1 MGSVSA
7 ALAPSPRPIA
17 PLPDTLI
24 SQIAAGEVI
33 ERPASVVRELLDN
46 ARDAGADR
54 IVLRM
59 TSGGVGLIAVEDNGH
74 GMARRDLA
82 LALQRHATSK
92 IGSLADLESVRTM
105 GFRGEALAAMASVA
119 RVVID
124 THCPGADDHG
134 WQLSNET
141 GELAPVARSVGT
153 TVAVHDLFANTPA
166 RRKFLK
172 SEGTEL
178 AHCVEAVRR
187 QALANPSVAYDVWH
201 NGKLLHH
208 WRAQPEQ
215 PEARWQ
221 DVLGRAFMEQSLPV
235 HDGNGQGW
243 QLRGRLGLP
252 DAARA
257 RTDAQWLF
265 VNGRLVRDKT
275 IGHAL
280 RAAYADVLHGQRQPT
295 YLLYLDVPPESVDVN
310 VHPAKAEVRFRDSR
324 GLHHW
329 IQHLAQTALAAPRGG
344 LPTPAASPA
353 PPGSA
358 APTTRAAPWP
368 SAAQA
373 GLGLDHPFAHPFTYA
388 APPFNP
394 TATGQAPAAVGEPA
408 ASPLDTND
416 EWPLGRALAQLHG
429 VYLLAENRHGLIL
442 VDMHAA
448 HERIVY
454 EQLKAAHHLRTGQPA
469 QQLLVPQPFVASGVQ
484 VATAQSHQATLQQL
498 GLELDAWSHEQLVVR
513 SVPAPLVQ
521 ADAVAL
527 ARSVLDELVQHDSA
541 TVLQRATDDLLATMA
556 CHAAVRA
563 NRLLTLQEMNAL
575 LRQMEQTERADQCN
589 HGRPTWRQLSMAEL
603 DKLFLRGR

>member
-1 MGSVSA
+1 VSTVQ
-7 ALAPSPRPIA
+7 APAKRPIA

-46 ARDAGADR
+46 ARDAGANR

-59 TSGGVGLIAVEDNGH
+59 TQGGMGLISVEDNGH
-74 GMARRDLA
+74 GIDKADLS

-92 IGSLADLESVRTM
+92 IGSLADLEAVGTM

-119 RVVID
+119 RVVIQTRSQD
-124 THCPGADDHG
+124 APDHG
-134 WQLSNET
+134 WQLSSET
-141 GELAPVARSVGT
+141 GELLPVARTTGT
-153 TVAVHDLFANTPA
+153 TLAVHDLFTNVPA

-172 SEGTEL
+172 SESTEL
-178 AHCVEAVRR
+178 AHCVEAARR
-187 QALANPSVAYDVWH
+187 QALANPHVAYDIWH
-201 NGKLLHH
+201 NGKLLHQ
-208 WRAQPEQ
+208 WRAHPANPES
-215 PEARWQ
+215 RWQ
-221 DVLGRAFMEQSLPV
+221 DVLGQGFIEQSLPV
-235 HDGNGQGW
+235 NDQNGQGW
-243 QLRGRLGLP
+243 RVQGRLGLP
-252 DAARA
+252 DAARPRA
-257 RTDAQWLF
+257 DNQWLF

-280 RAAYADVLHGQRQPT
+280 RTAYADVLHGQRQPC

-324 GLHHW
+324 GLHQW
-329 IQHLAQTALAAPRGG
+329 LQHLAQTTLASPRGG
-344 LPTPAASPA
+344 HSLPAASASAPVAPA
-353 PPGSA
+353 YVA
-358 APTTRAAPWP
+358 QAPTAH
-368 SAAQA
+368 QH
-373 GLGLDHPFAHPFTYA
+373 GLGLSDSFEPWLAQA
-388 APPFNP
+388 AAVRALALPVTEP
-394 TATGQAPAAVGEPA
+394 APAG
-408 ASPLDTND
+408 DTPE

-454 EQLKAAHHLRTGQPA
+454 EQLKAAHHQGASQPS
-469 QQLLVPQPFVASGVQ
+469 QQLLVPQPFTATGVQ
-484 VATAQSHQATLQQL
+484 VATAQTHQLTLQQL
-498 GLELDAWSHEQLVVR
+498 GLELDVWSNTQLVVR
-513 SVPAPLVQ
+513 SVPAPLIK
-521 ADAVAL
+521 ADTVAL
-527 ARSVLDELVQHDSA
+527 ARHVLDELTQHDSA

-563 NRLLTLQEMNAL
+563 NRLLSLQEMNAL

-603 DKLFLRGR
+603 DRLFLRGR

>member
-1 MGSVSA
+1 MSTVQ
-7 ALAPSPRPIA
+7 APAKRPIA

-46 ARDAGADR
+46 ARDAGANR

-59 TSGGVGLIAVEDNGH
+59 TQGGMGLISVEDNGH
-74 GMARRDLA
+74 GIDKADLS

-92 IGSLADLESVRTM
+92 IGSLADLEAVDTM

-119 RVVID
+119 RVVIQTRSQD
-124 THCPGADDHG
+124 TPDHG
-134 WQLSNET
+134 WQLSSET
-141 GELAPVARSVGT
+141 GELLPVARATGT
-153 TVAVHDLFANTPA
+153 TLAVHDLFTNVPA

-172 SEGTEL
+172 SESTEL
-178 AHCVEAVRR
+178 AHCVEAARR
-187 QALANPSVAYDVWH
+187 QALANPQVAYDIWH
-201 NGKLLHH
+201 NGKLLHQ
-208 WRAQPEQ
+208 WRAHTAN

-221 DVLGRAFMEQSLPV
+221 DVLGQGFIEQSLRV
-235 HDGNGQGW
+235 NDHNGQGW
-243 QLRGRLGLP
+243 RVQGRLGLP
-252 DAARA
+252 DAARPRA
-257 RTDAQWLF
+257 DNQWLF

-280 RAAYADVLHGQRQPT
+280 RAAYADVLHGQRQPS

-324 GLHHW
+324 GLHQW
-329 IQHLAQTALAAPRGG
+329 LQHLAQTTLASPRGG
-344 LPTPAASPA
+344 HSLPGASASAPAVPA
-353 PPGSA
+353 F
-358 APTTRAAPWP
+358 
-368 SAAQA
+368 AAQA
-373 GLGLDHPFAHPFTYA
+373 PTARQHGLGLSDSVEPWLAQA
-388 APPFNP
+388 ATVGTLALPVAEP
-394 TATGQAPAAVGEPA
+394 APAGHTPEA
-408 ASPLDTND
+408 
-416 EWPLGRALAQLHG
+416 WPLGRALAQLHG

-454 EQLKAAHHLRTGQPA
+454 EQLKAAHHQGASQPS
-469 QQLLVPQPFVASGVQ
+469 QQLLVPQPFAATGVQ
-484 VATAQSHQATLQQL
+484 VATAQTHQPTLQQL
-498 GLELDAWSHEQLVVR
+498 GLELDVWSNTQLVVR
-513 SVPAPLVQ
+513 SVPAPLIK
-521 ADAVAL
+521 ADTVAL
-527 ARSVLDELVQHDSA
+527 ARHVLDELTQHDSA

-563 NRLLTLQEMNAL
+563 NRLLSLQEMNAL

-603 DKLFLRGR
+603 DRLFMRGR